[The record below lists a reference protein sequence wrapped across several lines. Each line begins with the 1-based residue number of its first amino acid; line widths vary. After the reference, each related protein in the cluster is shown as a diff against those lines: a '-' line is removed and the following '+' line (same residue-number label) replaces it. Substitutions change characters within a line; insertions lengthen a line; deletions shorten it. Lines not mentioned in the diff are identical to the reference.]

1 MIKDTG
7 RVDDLPL
14 GVFVLAV
21 ANEQILR
28 GECIRLH
35 IDVCF
40 GHVVDET
47 RFTNVREA
55 SNDKGSCVRV
65 DLGQSG

>member
-1 MIKDTG
+1 M
-7 RVDDLPL
+7 
-14 GVFVLAV
+14 AH
-21 ANEQILR
+21 EQILR

-35 IDVCF
+35 IDVGF

-47 RFTNVREA
+47 RFTNVGEA

-65 DLGQSG
+65 DLGQSGQVLPHFFEVGERRL